1 MLEVTTLKFDFEID
15 EKGINLQFHGEI
27 SEALKDIVTKEE
39 NEEIKNILRAISKIT
54 NDAIMRSLIDDI
66 EKDIKKV
73 TKNNEADS
81 FFDDLEKLLKEHQS
95 KKEELES
102 TLKEILKEL
111 RK

>member
-1 MLEVTTLKFDFEID
+1 MRRFVSGFC
-15 EKGINLQFHGEI
+15 
-27 SEALKDIVTKEE
+27 AIV
-39 NEEIKNILRAISKIT
+39 LLF
-54 NDAIMRSLIDDI
+54 SLCSGYVVV